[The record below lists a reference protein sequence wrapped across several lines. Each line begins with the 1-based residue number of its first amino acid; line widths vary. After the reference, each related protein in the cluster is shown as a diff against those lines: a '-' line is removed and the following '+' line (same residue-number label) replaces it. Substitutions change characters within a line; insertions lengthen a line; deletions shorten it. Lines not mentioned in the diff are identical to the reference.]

1 MANQLRLS
9 VPNAAEVARLFDRL
23 KVFRADRKDGIYIEI
38 TRPATRLPLSATK
51 TTYEYDDPD
60 GSPTSWYRSSFWQ
73 SLTYGESS
81 LSDPQKAGADPALSV
96 LSVADLRENYLFGLQ
111 MTDRCGKALPDGI
124 FETGIRAAVAWVE
137 RKLGLTLVPQI
148 ITAEK
153 HDYQSHLRRKY
164 TLTYLDVLPIQSVQA
179 MRLAWP
185 GQGGV
190 QAIPADWVRIKP
202 FEGCVE
208 VVPGSVG
215 TTLAGTPLGLGVVGG
230 LPWGGYGANYVPD
243 MIDVDYTAGWP
254 DNKLPAD
261 IVDLVAKA
269 AALQPLAVAGDLIGP
284 LGVSSQSVSID
295 GFGQSIGRT
304 SNSQAN
310 AYGSRMS
317 AYLAQLT
324 ADIPMIR
331 TSYRSLSMRVG

>member
-1 MANQLRLS
+1 MANELQLS
-9 VPNAAEVARLFDRL
+9 VYNAAEVARLFDRI
-23 KVFRADRKDGIYIEI
+23 KVFRADRKDGIYVEV
-38 TRPATRLPLSATK
+38 TRPATRLPISANK
-51 TTYEYDDPD
+51 TIYVYDDPT
-60 GSPTSWYRSSFWQ
+60 GLPTAFYRSTYFNSQ
-73 SLTYGESS
+73 SQLESS
-81 LSDPQKAGADPALSV
+81 QSDPQKAGSDPALAI
-96 LSVADLRENYLFGLQ
+96 LSVADLREKYLFGLQ
-111 MTDRCGKALPDGI
+111 LTDRCGKALPDAI

-137 RKLGLTLVPQI
+137 RKLGLSLVPQV
-148 ITAEK
+148 ITAER

-190 QAIPADWVRIKP
+190 QAIPADWLRIKA

-208 VVPGSVG
+208 VVPSSAG

-230 LPWGGYGANYVPD
+230 LPWGGYGAGYVPD
-243 MIDVDYTAGWP
+243 MITVDYTAGWP

-304 SNSQAN
+304 SNAQAN

-331 TSYRSLSMRVG
+331 TSYRSLAMRVA